1 MAREKISAVSILRAK
16 ASLIEELEER
26 RDSNNRSLARAT
38 DDLNECLSQPEEERN
53 EWDVKWRQR
62 DVEEY
67 TARVDLYNDL
77 IAYLAK

>member
-1 MAREKISAVSILRAK
+1 MTREKISAVSVLRAK

-26 RDSNNRSLARAT
+26 RDCNKRSLDRAT
-38 DDLNECLSQPEEERN
+38 DDLNECLSKPEEERS
-53 EWDVKWRQR
+53 EWDIKWRQR

-67 TARVDLYNDL
+67 TAKVELYGDL